1 MRVRIY
7 RSSGSLMWL
16 SRLVLALLGIEMTA
30 LLANNFF
37 VLGLTIVV
45 SALSFKVG
53 VARLKQKLAATNE
66 KPHSLLNYYGV
77 YACLWTLVPAI
88 LMALVWGFLADPLLM
103 RAAEARL
110 IAGFPELPESF
121 IALKMA
127 QLNNIANGVIAAP
140 DAKMALEGK
149 ALADARAT
157 ADFARLLTLGLVM
170 MIGFLVAI
178 PKLTPRF
185 PARVAFEV
193 FLKRLFFVAATIA
206 ILTTVGIVVS
216 LLYEAIRFFSEISLL
231 DFLFGTH
238 WSPMISLREGATTAA
253 DEAVAGSSGSFG
265 MIPVIL
271 GTAMVALIAMFVAVP
286 IGLLSAIYTAEFAP
300 SPVRNFVKPALE
312 ILAGIPTVVYGFFA
326 ALTAAP
332 FFKAVGLSVG
342 LDVSSQSAIAAGSV
356 MGIMI
361 IPFISSLSDD
371 VITAVPQSLR
381 DGALGLGSTRAEM
394 VTRVLLPAAFPGL
407 VGAFLL
413 AISRAVGETMI
424 VVMAAG
430 VAANLTINPLEAVT
444 TVTVQIVMLLT
455 GDNEFDSVKTL
466 SAFALGITLFFI
478 TLLLNVGALQ
488 LARKL
493 GQRYD

>member
-1 MRVRIY
+1 MTNFLASNLFIMVLTI
-7 RSSGSLMWL
+7 LCA
-16 SRLVLALLGIEMTA
+16 VLAYRIGT
-30 LLANNFF
+30 
-37 VLGLTIVV
+37 G
-45 SALSFKVG
+45 
-53 VARLKQKLAATNE
+53 RLKQKAAAAGE
-66 KPHSLLNYYGV
+66 KPHSLVTYYGI
-77 YACLWTLVPAI
+77 YAGLWTLVPAVI
-88 LMALVWGFLADPLLM
+88 LALVWGFAADPLLM

-110 IAGFPELPESF
+110 VASFPNLPDSF
-121 IALKMA
+121 LALKLT

-140 DAKMALEGK
+140 DATMAAAAQ
-149 ALADARAT
+149 ALAAARET
-157 ADFARLLTLGLVM
+157 ADVARVLTLVLVM
-170 MIGFLVAI
+170 FVGLLIALPRV
-178 PKLTPRF
+178 TPRF
-185 PARVAFEV
+185 KARVAFEG
-193 FLKRLFFVAATIA
+193 FLRRLFFLAATIA
-206 ILTTVGIVVS
+206 VLTTVGIVFS
-216 LLYEAIRFFSEISLL
+216 LLYEAVRFFSEISLI

-238 WSPMISLREGATTAA
+238 WSPMISLRDAASGAA

-265 MIPVIL
+265 MVPVML
-271 GTAMVALIAMFVAVP
+271 GTIVIAVIAMCVAVP
-286 IGLLSAIYTAEFAP
+286 IGLLAAIYTAEFAP
-300 SPVRNFVKPALE
+300 VPVRNIVKPALE
-312 ILAGIPTVVYGFFA
+312 VLAGIPTVVYGFFA

-332 FFKAVGLSVG
+332 FFSAIGTSVG

-371 VITAVPQSLR
+371 VISAVPQSLR

-466 SAFALGITLFFI
+466 SAFALGITLFI
-478 TLLLNVGALQ
+478 VTLMLNIGALH
-488 LARKL
+488 LARKV
-493 GQRYD
+493 GQRYE